1 MNSKNKKRTSVNS
14 FFSSKYNKVASLI
27 VGFAL
32 VFTIA
37 VVVFFSVGGD
47 LLFKKRDVG
56 TDASSTTIIYKD
68 AFITYANKEN
78 DYFDDEADDKT
89 KSDSVTAAVNGN
101 KVPVQNTPSTPNLED
116 PSGWSQ
122 GKILE
127 KAKNAVNKTKQYKG
141 SVTVSHS
148 ESFTAD
154 VTECTGGEIVKGVA
168 NIMIG
173 WIVKPVDETL
183 TYNNG
188 KAVNSEGET
197 IPLLLPLKN
206 NFLLTQSGVKSAKAY
221 KTGSEYVIKIS
232 LVEERVGIN
241 DVPTHNAASIG
252 YLDVK
257 NFDLSILTI
266 DSADIVYKGSSLE
279 LHINAD
285 GFVTY
290 AKYSIPLNV
299 SGAGHSGSISG
310 TAVFDGEQTE
320 IWNFNW

>member
-1 MNSKNKKRTSVNS
+1 MNSKNKKRTSVNT
-14 FFSSKYNKVASLI
+14 FSSSKCNKIASLI
-27 VGFAL
+27 AGFAL

-37 VVVFFSVGGD
+37 IVVFFSVGGD
-47 LLFKKRDVG
+47 LLLKKGDVG
-56 TDASSTTIIYKD
+56 TDASTTIIYKD

-78 DYFDDEADDKT
+78 DYFDDEADDK
-89 KSDSVTAAVNGN
+89 KQNDSSAAAVNGN
-101 KVPVQNTPSTPNLED
+101 TLPAQNTPSTPNLED

-206 NFLLTQSGVKSAKAY
+206 NFSLSQSGVKSAKVY
-221 KTGSEYVIKIS
+221 KTGTEYVIKIS
-232 LVEERVGIN
+232 LVEESVGIN
-241 DVPTHNAASIG
+241 DVPTHNASSIG

-266 DSADIVYKGSSLE
+266 DSANIVYKGSSLE
-279 LHINAD
+279 LHINAE

-290 AKYSIPLNV
+290 AKYGIPLNV
-299 SGAGHSGSISG
+299 SGTGHRGSISG
-310 TAVFDGEQTE
+310 SAVFDGEQTE
-320 IWNFNW
+320 IWDFDW